1 MYNIIYNDKCITL
14 CHRKSK
20 QTDYEL
26 MSESS
31 KKLNQEQISVL
42 ANLGTV
48 RLSPLKVYE
57 RAMFKRPR
65 LDQLALQEI
74 NSEK

>member
-1 MYNIIYNDKCITL
+1 
-14 CHRKSK
+14 
-20 QTDYEL
+20 

-48 RLSPLKVYE
+48 HLSSLKVYE
-57 RAMFKRPR
+57 RAMFKRQR